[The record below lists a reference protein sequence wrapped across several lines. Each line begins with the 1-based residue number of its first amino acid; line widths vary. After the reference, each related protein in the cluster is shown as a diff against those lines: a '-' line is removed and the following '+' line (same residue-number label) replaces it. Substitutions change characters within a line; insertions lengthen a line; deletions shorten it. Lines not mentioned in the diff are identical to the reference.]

1 MTARSENHPTTGSG
15 DDPMRQSVAYI
26 DRERWKRV
34 EPLLDRALDLP
45 DEVRGPWLA
54 VLRLEAPDLA
64 EDVTALILA
73 DAIAARDGFLVHRI
87 GVR

>member
-1 MTARSENHPTTGSG
+1 
-15 DDPMRQSVAYI
+15 MRQSVGPI

-45 DEVRGPWLA
+45 GDARGLWLA
-54 VLRLEAPDLA
+54 ALRLESPDLA

-73 DAIAARDGFLVHRI
+73 DADADRDGFLVRRI